1 MSEQLDDMVE
11 ALNER
16 VRALRY
22 AANRV
27 SLTPLLVR
35 VGIFVTVLVGFLVAY
50 PAEMFT
56 ARALLAL
63 TVVAVLPAVGP
74 RRVWPTFA
82 ALVMIGGWLLAT
94 AGFDRPIALW
104 RLLAVAA
111 LLYLA
116 HSLCALAA
124 LLPFDALVDPDL
136 IARWLT
142 RAGAVVLASA
152 VLGILLVWLGEA
164 GGGRGFQTMTVVGL
178 LVAVGLSALL
188 GWLLRRR

>member
-56 ARALLAL
+56 ARSLLAL

-82 ALVMIGGWLLAT
+82 ALVMVGGWLLAT
-94 AGFDRPIALW
+94 AGFDRPVTLW

-142 RAGAVVLASA
+142 RAGAVILASA

>member
-1 MSEQLDDMVE
+1 MSDQLDDMVE

-56 ARALLAL
+56 ARSLLAL

-164 GGGRGFQTMTVVGL
+164 GGGRGFQTVTVAGL

-188 GWLLRRR
+188 GWLLRRS

>member
-1 MSEQLDDMVE
+1 MSEQLDDMVA

-50 PAEMFT
+50 PTEMFT
-56 ARALLAL
+56 ARSLLAL
-63 TVVAVLPAVGP
+63 TVVAVLPAAGP

-82 ALVMIGGWLLAT
+82 ALVMVGGWLLAA
-94 AGFDRPIALW
+94 AGFDRPVALW

-111 LLYLA
+111 LLYLS

-142 RAGAVVLASA
+142 RAGAVVLAGA
-152 VLGILLVWLGEA
+152 VLGILLIWLGEA
-164 GGGRGFQTMTVVGL
+164 GGGRGFQTATVVGL